1 MLKGAAKSHLHRLLT
16 VNIFMSVIQLQ
27 HVINEKIKQ
36 ITHIS
41 ANNENNKLK

>member
-27 HVINEKIKQ
+27 HVINEKRKQ
-36 ITHIS
+36 TAHIS
-41 ANNENNKLK
+41 PNNENNKLK